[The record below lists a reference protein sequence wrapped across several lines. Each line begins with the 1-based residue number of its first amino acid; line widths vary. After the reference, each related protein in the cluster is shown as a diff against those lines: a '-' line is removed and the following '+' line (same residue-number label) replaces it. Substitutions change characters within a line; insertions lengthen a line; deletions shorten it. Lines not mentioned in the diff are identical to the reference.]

1 MSAIAMSKY
10 MVEKL
15 ERERQSG
22 SCSEERGR
30 TEEAKVERNRLMC
43 VACVVAS
50 GESVVPSD

>member
-1 MSAIAMSKY
+1 MG
-10 MVEKL
+10 EKV
-15 ERERQSG
+15 RQSG